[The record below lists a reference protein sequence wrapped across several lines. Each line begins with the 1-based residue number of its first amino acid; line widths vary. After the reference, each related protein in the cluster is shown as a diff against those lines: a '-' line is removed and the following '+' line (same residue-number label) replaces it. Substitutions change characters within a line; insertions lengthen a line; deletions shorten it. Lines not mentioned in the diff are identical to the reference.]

1 MQTINKTIN
10 ISDFRSHLA
19 HYLKIAQMG
28 ESLSISSHGEVLA
41 IISPPNQ
48 IKQQAKEALQAIAQQ
63 SVIDDVLSPLNES
76 WDAMQ

>member
-1 MQTINKTIN
+1 MQNIN

-19 HYLKIAQMG
+19 HYLKIAQRG

-48 IKQQAKEALQAIAQQ
+48 QKQQAKAALQTIAQH
-63 SVIDDVLSPLNES
+63 SVIDDILSPLNES

>member
-1 MQTINKTIN
+1 MQTIN
-10 ISDFRSHLA
+10 ISEFRNHLA
-19 HYLKIAQMG
+19 HYLKTAQMG

-48 IKQQAKEALQAIAQQ
+48 QKQQAKAALQTIAQQ
-63 SVIDDVLSPLNES
+63 TVMNDILSPLNES

>member
-1 MQTINKTIN
+1 MQTIN
-10 ISDFRSHLA
+10 ISDFRNHLA
-19 HYLKIAQMG
+19 HYLKTAQMG

-48 IKQQAKEALQAIAQQ
+48 QKQQAKAALQTIAQQ
-63 SVIDDVLSPLNES
+63 SVIDDILSPLNES